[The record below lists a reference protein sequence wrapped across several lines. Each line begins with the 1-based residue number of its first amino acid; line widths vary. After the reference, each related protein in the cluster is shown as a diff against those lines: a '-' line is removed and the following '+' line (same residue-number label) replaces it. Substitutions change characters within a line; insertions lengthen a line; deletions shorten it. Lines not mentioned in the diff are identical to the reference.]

1 LKIHVRYVGLFAR
14 YVGEREWDFDVLKG
28 STAGDLLLTIA
39 GHYQESLPESIR
51 DKETGR
57 LHRSVRLARAG
68 GAISEDEKLQD
79 GDDLIVLF
87 TLAGG

>member
-1 LKIHVRYVGLFAR
+1 LNLFAR
-14 YVGEREWDFDVLKG
+14 YVGERERDFDISES
-28 STAGDLLLTIA
+28 STAGDLLLAIA
-39 GHYQESLPESIR
+39 GRYQECLPASIR

-68 GAISEDEKLQD
+68 GAISQDEKLQD
-79 GDDLIVLF
+79 GDKLIVLF